1 MITYTSSERG
11 RAVVPPI
18 TDAKGIS
25 PFPFKVVVKIGD
37 IEVGWEF
44 NVVDPLIF
52 ANRYGVV
59 IFVGYENWINEQN
72 VVEFAFL
79 QGNLVASK
87 GMRHWSDSIHT
98 AHAKFAQ
105 STIYIYTTQLF
116 ILVNEF
122 QYAYIQHPLCILFE
136 EDHLNCNII
145 PAQQNLSSKVHVDVT
160 KRRTYTFSSSIP
172 PSCTTFLTTPG
183 QPRQQRCVWG
193 AWQRS
198 LRPLQ
203 QTWTSFRSA
212 SICSTLFC
220 LRSLLGIWLG
230 ALRIR
235 MVHYQEKRL

>member
-37 IEVGWEF
+37 IEVGWEYK
-44 NVVDPLIF
+44 VVDPLIF

-59 IFVGYENWINEQN
+59 VFVGYENWIDEQN
-72 VVEFAFL
+72 VVEFTLL
-79 QGNLVASK
+79 QGNQGDATLE
-87 GMRHWSDSIHT
+87 WSNPYCACQVRSAND
-98 AHAKFAQ
+98 
-105 STIYIYTTQLF
+105 IYIYIPRNYLF
-116 ILVNEF
+116 SSTSSSTL
-122 QYAYIQHPLCILFE
+122 AYIQHPLCILFE

-145 PAQQNLSSKVHVDVT
+145 PAQQNLSSKVHGDAI

-172 PSCTTFLTTPG
+172 PSCTTFLTTLG
-183 QPRQQRCVWG
+183 RPRQQRCVWG

-198 LRPLQ
+198 VRPLQ